1 MHPTPRLQLM
11 PTPISV
17 RLKLPINYQRDNF
30 FAFHQ
35 RDAQML
41 SEIVNANQLIKGIC
55 WNNLPA
61 LLTLTFKKQQLA
73 AELHIDSGRKKLN
86 EAQMEQELR
95 HLVKHM
101 LGLNQAIDEFESFIQ
116 NHPHLGPIVAKQS
129 GLRVPQSASAF
140 EALSWAITG
149 QQISVNAAVSLRRNL
164 IRYAGI
170 QHSSGV
176 YCYPGPTQLLAFTV
190 DELRAQ
196 GFSLT
201 KAQTILVLA
210 KLIHSGE
217 LPLETWLRAYWSSNL
232 LPAQEIHD
240 RLIQIKGVGP
250 WTISY
255 ALLRGFGWLDG
266 SLHGDVA
273 VRRNLQWLL
282 AADQHI
288 TQEEKL
294 SEVATKEW
302 LAEFSPWRALVAAH
316 LWAMQKNDGY

>member
-1 MHPTPRLQLM
+1 M
-11 PTPISV
+11 PTLINT
-17 RLKLPINYQRDNF
+17 RLKLPANYQRDNF

-41 SEIVNANQLIKGIC
+41 SEMVKDNQLVKGIC
-55 WNNLPA
+55 WNELPA
-61 LLTLTFKKQQLA
+61 RLTLTFKKQQLTT
-73 AELHIDSGRKKLN
+73 ELHIDSGRRKLN
-86 EAQMEQELR
+86 EAHIEQELR

-101 LGLNQAIDEFESFIQ
+101 LGLNQAIHEFESFIQ
-116 NHPHLGPIVAKQS
+116 EHPHLGPLVAKQS

-149 QQISVNAAVSLRRNL
+149 QQISVHAAISLRRNL
-164 IRYAGI
+164 IRYAGV
-170 QHSSGV
+170 QHSSGI
-176 YCYPGPTQLLAFTV
+176 YCCPGPTQLVAFTV

-201 KAQTILVLA
+201 KAQTILELA
-210 KLIHSGE
+210 RLIHSGE
-217 LPLETWLRAYWSSNL
+217 LPLETWLRDYWNNTL
-232 LPAQEIHD
+232 LPLPAQDIHD
-240 RLIQIKGVGP
+240 RLIQVKGVGP

-282 AADQHI
+282 AVDKQLNN
-288 TQEEKL
+288 EEKI
-294 SEVATKEW
+294 SEAATKEW
-302 LAEFSPWRALVAAH
+302 LAGFSPWRALVAAH
-316 LWAMQKNDGY
+316 LWAMQKADGY